1 MPRYDFINK
10 DTGEI
15 KEYSMSMKE
24 LDQFKLDNPQL
35 ERYFDIG
42 GLAGLGDGTRM
53 SVPGAGTPVKAF
65 EQGVIQRIKETV
77 PGNTLGRTHKTKLPR
92 EW

>member
-1 MPRYDFINK
+1 MPTYKFRNL
-10 DTGEI
+10 DTGNITEHVMRI
-15 KEYSMSMKE
+15 SE
-24 LDQFKLDNPQL
+24 LDDFKQKNPQL
-35 ERYFDIG
+35 ERYFDME

-53 SVPGAGTPVKAF
+53 NVPGAGTPVKAF

-77 PGNTLGRTHKTKLPR
+77 PGNTLAKTHKTKLPR

>member
-1 MPRYDFINK
+1 MPTYKFRDLN
-10 DTGEI
+10 TGEI
-15 KEYSMSMKE
+15 SEHTMRIAE
-24 LDQFKLDNPQL
+24 LDEFKEKNPQL
-35 ERYFDIG
+35 ERYFDVE
-42 GLAGLGDGTRM
+42 GLAGLGDGARM
-53 SVPGAGTPVKAF
+53 SVRGAGQPVKAF